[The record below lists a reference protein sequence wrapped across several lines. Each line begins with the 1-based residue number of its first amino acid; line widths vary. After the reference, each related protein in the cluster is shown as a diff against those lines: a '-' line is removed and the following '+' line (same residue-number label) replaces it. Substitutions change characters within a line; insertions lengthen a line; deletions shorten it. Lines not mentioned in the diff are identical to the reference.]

1 MSTAPD
7 SVSYVSTLLRLSRTL
22 NSSLDLNRVLHTA
35 IEQVVEFVKAE
46 RGFILLVDQG
56 TNRVWGRA
64 THGIEPQALETALS
78 GADRSPRPEVSRTIV
93 EQVLR
98 TREPVV
104 STDALEDPRFAE
116 HASVQLANVRSVA
129 CVPLLVQETSLGL
142 VYVDSRVRTSVFNQH
157 DLEMLSAFANQAAVA
172 IQNARLYENLR
183 ASLEEKLKLQD
194 QLHRK
199 ETERLALEEAN
210 RLKTEYIGFVS
221 HELKNPL
228 TSIRGF
234 VQTLLANPDLP
245 RDTAEEFYETIE
257 AEADRMLA
265 LINELLDSAT
275 LSAKGSLTLNARPVS
290 LGPLL
295 HRAARSQRYSSHWTA
310 NHSMVVDVPEDLPQ
324 IVCDEDKVHQIVL
337 NLLSNAVKY
346 SPQGGEVRLTAR
358 ASSESIEIAVSDQ
371 GIGIPADQHDRIFE
385 CYERVQDDDTRS
397 ISGTGLGLYLTRQLV
412 ELHGGGITVESDP
425 GGPTVFRVSLPFQ
438 ASGPA

>member
-7 SVSYVSTLLRLSRTL
+7 TVSYVSTLLRLSQTL
-22 NSSLDLNRVLHTA
+22 NSSLDLSRVLHTA

-64 THGIEPQALETALS
+64 THGIEPLALETALS

-275 LSAKGSLTLNARPVS
+275 LSANRSLTLNARPVA

-295 HRAARSQRYSSHWTA
+295 QRAARSQRYSSHWTA
-310 NHSMVVDVPEDLPQ
+310 NHSMVVDVPEDLPL

-358 ASSESIEIAVSDQ
+358 ANSDGIEIAVSDQ

-385 CYERVQDDDTRS
+385 CYERVQDADTRS

-412 ELHGGGITVESDP
+412 ELHGGSIAVESAP
-425 GGPTVFRVSLPFQ
+425 GGPTVFRVRLPFQ
-438 ASGPA
+438 APTPA